1 MQRQP
6 PAPQITMNTKP
17 KMEDFNKMVSTWL
30 TPILLGVVGF
40 FTMGILNDV
49 KEIKASQMLFIKEQ
63 ATMQAK
69 IENLERRVDSHEKWL
84 DDIDKNLREHERE
97 SSKSKR

>member
-1 MQRQP
+1 MD
-6 PAPQITMNTKP
+6 TKP

-49 KEIKASQMLFIKEQ
+49 KEIKASQILFMKEQ
-63 ATMQAK
+63 ATMHAK
-69 IENLERRVDSHEKWL
+69 IENLDRRVDGHEKWL
-84 DDIDKNLREHERE
+84 DEIDKNLREHERE
-97 SSKSKR
+97 SARSKR